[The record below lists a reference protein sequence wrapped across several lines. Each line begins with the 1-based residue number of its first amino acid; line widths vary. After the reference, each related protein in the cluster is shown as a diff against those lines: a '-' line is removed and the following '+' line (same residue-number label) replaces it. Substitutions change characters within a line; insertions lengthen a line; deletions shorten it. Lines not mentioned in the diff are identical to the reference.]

1 MMDRNITEKTFDWH
15 LFLGAL
21 GIVITLG
28 AMIFGCYLSLSTK
41 ISKIETVLIL
51 KGLAPTDL
59 FSAKEAKGGK

>member
-1 MMDRNITEKTFDWH
+1 MTDRNITERTFDWH

-28 AMIFGCYLSLSTK
+28 SMIFGCYLSLSTK

-51 KGLAPTDL
+51 KGIAPTDL
-59 FSAKEAKGGK
+59 FSAKNSKEGR